1 VSAMTGLVLAKP
13 VTRKV
18 LPSLTAEYALS
29 LLTAEGPVTATA
41 QCERAFASVRVVRG
55 SMDEMT

>member
-18 LPSLTAEYALS
+18 LPSLTAECGLNLS
-29 LLTAEGPVTATA
+29 TAEGPVTGTA
-41 QCERAFASVRVVRG
+41 QCERAFASVKVVRG
-55 SMDEMT
+55 SVDEMT